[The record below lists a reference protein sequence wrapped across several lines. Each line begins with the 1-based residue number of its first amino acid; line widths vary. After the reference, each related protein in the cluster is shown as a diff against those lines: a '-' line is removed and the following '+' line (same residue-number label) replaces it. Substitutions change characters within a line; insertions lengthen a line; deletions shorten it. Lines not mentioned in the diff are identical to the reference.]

1 MTLSVIER
9 MTILGII
16 PKDGS
21 FTTLKI
27 ITDLQDALGFT
38 EEEHAILQF
47 TPVEGGQAGEIRW
60 NNGVEEKELEV
71 GPKAEEMIVK
81 ALEKLNKE
89 EKLTMQTFPLY
100 KRFVIGDK

>member
-1 MTLSVIER
+1 MTLSVVER
-9 MTILGII
+9 MTVLGII

-27 ITDLQDALGFT
+27 ITDLQDTLGFT
-38 EEEHAILQF
+38 EEEHAVLQF
-47 TPVEGGQAGEIRW
+47 RPVEGGQPGEIRW
-60 NNGVEEKELEV
+60 NTGVEDKDFDV
-71 GPKAEEMIVK
+71 GPKAVEMIVQ

-100 KRFVIGDK
+100 KRFVIGDE